1 MGILPSLCIELVS
14 AASMSMKSQRR
25 LAASVKKCGR
35 GRIWLD
41 PNEVNEISMANSR
54 FNIRKLIKDGL
65 IIRKAVQMHSRSRVR
80 KNLDA
85 KRKGRH
91 TGIGKR
97 RGTREARMPTKVLW
111 MRRQRVLRRLL
122 RKYRQ
127 QKKIDKHL
135 YHFFYRHAKGNAY
148 KNKRVLVEAIHKA
161 KADQAKK
168 KALAEQQEARKEKA
182 KILKA
187 KKAQKK
193 EELLRQ
199 QAEGK

>member
-1 MGILPSLCIELVS
+1 MG
-14 AASMSMKSQRR
+14 
-25 LAASVKKCGR
+25 
-35 GRIWLD
+35 
-41 PNEVNEISMANSR
+41 
-54 FNIRKLIKDGL
+54 LIKDGL
-65 IIRKAVQMHSRSRVR
+65 IIRKACKMHSRSRVR
-80 KNLDA
+80 KNLEA

-91 TGIGKR
+91 MGVGKR
-97 RGTREARMPTKVLW
+97 RGCKEARMPTKVLW
-111 MRRQRVLRRLL
+111 MGRQRVLRRLL

-168 KALAEQQEARKEKA
+168 KALQEQQEARKEKA

-199 QAEGK
+199 AAEGK

>member
-1 MGILPSLCIELVS
+1 MGGV
-14 AASMSMKSQRR
+14 
-25 LAASVKKCGR
+25 
-35 GRIWLD
+35 
-41 PNEVNEISMANSR
+41 
-54 FNIRKLIKDGL
+54 
-65 IIRKAVQMHSRSRVR
+65 
-80 KNLDA
+80 
-85 KRKGRH
+85 
-91 TGIGKR
+91 GKR

-168 KALAEQQEARKEKA
+168 KALQEQEARKEKA

>member
-1 MGILPSLCIELVS
+1 MSLKLQ
-14 AASMSMKSQRR
+14 KR
-25 LAASVKKCGR
+25 LAASVKKCGK

-41 PNEVNEISMANSR
+41 PNEASEISMANSR

-65 IIRKAVQMHSRSRVR
+65 INRKPVKMHSRSRVR
-80 KNLDA
+80 KNLEA

-91 TGIGKR
+91 TGTGKR
-97 RGTREARMPTKVLW
+97 RGTKEARMPAKVLW

-135 YHFFYRHAKGNAY
+135 YHFFYVTSKGNQY

-161 KADQAKK
+161 KGEKTKA
-168 KALAEQQEARKEKA
+168 KALAEQQEARKAKA
-182 KILKA
+182 KALKA
-187 KKAQKK
+187 RKASKK
-193 EELLRQ
+193 EDIMRQ
-199 QAEGK
+199 QKEA

>member
-1 MGILPSLCIELVS
+1 MGTRRGHCESLDLP
-14 AASMSMKSQRR
+14 AMSMTLQKR
-25 LAASVKKCGR
+25 LAAEIKKCGR

-41 PNEVNEISMANSR
+41 PNEANEISMANSR
-54 FNIRKLIKDGL
+54 FNVRKLIKDGL
-65 IIRKAVQMHSRSRVR
+65 IIRKAVKMHSRSRVE
-80 KNLDA
+80 KNLEA

-91 TGIGKR
+91 MGVGKR

-127 QKKIDKHL
+127 SKKIDKHL

-168 KALAEQQEARKEKA
+168 KALTEQQEARKDKA
-182 KILKA
+182 KALKE
-187 KKAQKK
+187 KKTQKK
-193 EELLRQ
+193 EEALRVK
-199 QAEGK
+199 ADASR

>member
-1 MGILPSLCIELVS
+1 MGLSSPIRSGI
-14 AASMSMKSQRR
+14 MSMKLQKR
-25 LAASVKKCGR
+25 LAASVKKCGKN
-35 GRIWLD
+35 RIWLD
-41 PNEVNEISMANSR
+41 PNEASEISMANSR

-65 IIRKAVQMHSRSRVR
+65 IIRKAVKMHSRSRVR

-148 KNKRVLVEAIHKA
+148 KNKRVLVEAIHKM
-161 KADQAKK
+161 KAEKMKA

-182 KILKA
+182 KLLKA

-193 EELLRQ
+193 EDILKA
-199 QAEGK
+199 AEHR

>member
-1 MGILPSLCIELVS
+1 MG
-14 AASMSMKSQRR
+14 
-25 LAASVKKCGR
+25 AASVKKCGK

-54 FNIRKLIKDGL
+54 FNVRKLIKDGL
-65 IIRKAVQMHSRSRVR
+65 IIRKAVKMHSRSRVR
-80 KNLDA
+80 KNQEA

-91 TGIGKR
+91 MGIGKR

-127 QKKIDKHL
+127 KKKIDKHL
-135 YHFFYRHAKGNAY
+135 YHFFYLKSKGNAY
-148 KNKRVLVEAIHKA
+148 KNRRVLMEAIHKMKA
-161 KADQAKK
+161 KALQ
-168 KALAEQQEARKEKA
+168 EQQEARKEKA
-182 KILKA
+182 KLQKA

-193 EELLRQ
+193 DDVL
-199 QAEGK
+199 